1 MTGKF
6 GQTMRGFMVKLPG
19 MIDCEQFENF
29 LLAYIEDELTP
40 SQRKVINLHLRVCPD
55 CRRYVADYRRTLEA
69 LKVSKVEDDGA
80 LADVPE
86 DLIQAILKASAV

>member
-1 MTGKF
+1 MTGEW
-6 GQTMRGFMVKLPG
+6 GRTMRGIMVKLPG

-29 LLAYIEDELTP
+29 MLAYIEDELPP

-55 CRRYVADYRRTLEA
+55 CRSYVAEYRRTLQA
-69 LKVSKVEDDGA
+69 LKVSKLEDDGS

-86 DLIQAILKASAV
+86 DLIQAILKASAA